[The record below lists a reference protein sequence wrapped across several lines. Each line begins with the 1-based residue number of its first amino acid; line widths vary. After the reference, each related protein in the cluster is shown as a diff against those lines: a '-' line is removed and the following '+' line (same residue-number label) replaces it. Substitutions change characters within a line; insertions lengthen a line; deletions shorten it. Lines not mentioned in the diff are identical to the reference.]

1 MVRGCFFALRQVH
14 SIGVVAVLPA
24 CWQNLIGGRWL
35 PPARVDGLP
44 VCREMKNL
52 HFVGFPALEIPQFVG
67 IDPLKTVHF
76 VGVIQDRASEAMVR
90 EW

>member
-1 MVRGCFFALRQVH
+1 MFRQVRL
-14 SIGVVAVLPA
+14 IGAVAVLSA
-24 CWQNLIGGRWL
+24 CCRW
-35 PPARVDGLP
+35 PPPTRVDGLP

-52 HFVGFPALEIPQFVG
+52 HFVGFPALEIPHFVGNLALEIPQFVG